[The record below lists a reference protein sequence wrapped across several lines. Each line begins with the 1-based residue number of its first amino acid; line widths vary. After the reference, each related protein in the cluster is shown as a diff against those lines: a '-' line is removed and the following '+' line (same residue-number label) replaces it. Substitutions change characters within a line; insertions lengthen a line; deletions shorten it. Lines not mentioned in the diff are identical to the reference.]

1 MRVLAEKSN
10 LSEEIKSLK
19 DKILRTRR
27 EISIERAKL
36 MTESCKKTE
45 GEPTI
50 IRRAKAFRHILN
62 NIKIDIAPRELIV
75 GNRSVIPRAGI
86 AAPDCAVDWLDRE
99 LDSIH
104 NRDQEPFF
112 VTEDNKKLLRE
123 ELFPYWRGKNLEDEI
138 EGVLPSE
145 TKLARAA
152 KVFTLNQTTHNQG
165 HILPNVEKW
174 LREGIDSL
182 RRKAVD
188 KMKFYLR
195 TKDQKKSN
203 FYKAVDISL
212 RGASEFILRHATLA
226 ESKMLQARGKERK
239 RLGGIMRNC
248 KYIADKPPHSFY
260 QAVQSLWFLFV
271 MLHIESI
278 GSSFSPGRL
287 DQYLYPFYINDLQGG
302 KITEKEALTIIEH
315 LWLKFNEIVLLR
327 NAEEAKY
334 FAGFP
339 IGFNI
344 VLGGQNENG
353 DDATNDL
360 SYICLEASANL
371 RMPQPNLS
379 IRLHHRTPE
388 NFLRAVSRVISLGFG
403 MPQLFNDEII
413 IPALLNR
420 GVEPKDAR
428 NYAIIGCVE
437 LGIPG
442 RSLGLSDAALFNLP
456 RLLELVINS
465 GKNFSGS
472 REIGGL
478 KREERA
484 LDSYENSEE
493 NLDELMRDFIHHMV
507 IGCNVVD
514 QAHARLMP
522 TPFLSSV
529 VEDCMEKGMD
539 VSQGGAKYNF
549 TGPQAVGIAN
559 LADSLMAIR
568 EFVYQKREI
577 ALEELRQILSQNFE
591 GRESLRQ
598 RLLNWS
604 PKFGNDSDEVDE
616 MARKWARRYCE
627 LIAEY
632 RNPRGGGYQ
641 PGLYTVSAHVP
652 LGLAVGATPD
662 GRLAKE
668 PLADGGLSPVRGR
681 DRKGPTAVLK
691 SVSKIDQLLA
701 SNGTLLNLKFH
712 PTVFEGE
719 VSFEKFSQFLRG
731 FVQLRV
737 MHVQFNIIS
746 ADILRE
752 ARRNPEAF
760 RDLVVRVAGYSAY
773 FVELD
778 ESLQE
783 DIIARTEHRR
793 V

>member
-1 MRVLAEKSN
+1 VYGTEFRFSGKTGEIREK
-10 LSEEIKSLK
+10 IFPMQ
-19 DKILRTRR
+19 R
-27 EISIERAKL
+27 EISIERAQL
-36 MTESCKKTE
+36 MTESYKKTE

-50 IRRAKAFRHILN
+50 IRRAKAFRHILSK
-62 NIKIDIAPRELIV
+62 IKIDIASHELIV
-75 GNRSVIPRAGI
+75 GNRSTLPRAGI
-86 AAPDCAVDWLDRE
+86 AAPECSVEWLDRE

-112 VTEDNKKLLRE
+112 VTEDNKKVLRA
-123 ELFPYWRGKNLEDEI
+123 ELFPYWRRKNLQDEI

-145 TKLARAA
+145 TKLARVA

-174 LREGIDSL
+174 LKEGIDSL
-182 RRKAVD
+182 HRKAVH
-188 KMKFYLR
+188 KMKFYSR
-195 TKDQKKSN
+195 TKDQEKSN

-212 RGASEFILRHATLA
+212 RGASEFILRYATLA

-271 MLHIESI
+271 MLHTESI

-287 DQYLYPFYINDLQGG
+287 DQYLYPFYINDLKEGR
-302 KITEKEALTIIEH
+302 ITEKEALTIIEH

-327 NAEEAKY
+327 EAEEAKY

-339 IGFNI
+339 IGFN
-344 VLGGQNENG
+344 VALGGQNENG

-379 IRLHHRTPE
+379 IRLHHRTPD

-420 GVEPKDAR
+420 GIEPKDAR

-465 GKNFSGS
+465 EENRSGGK
-472 REIGGL
+472 EIMGL
-478 KREERA
+478 KREGRP
-484 LDSYENSEE
+484 LDSYENLEE
-493 NLDELMRDFIHHMV
+493 DLDELMQDFIRRMV
-507 IGCNVVD
+507 LGCNVVD

-529 VEDCMEKGMD
+529 IEDCMEKGVD
-539 VSQGGAKYNF
+539 VSEGGAKYNF
-549 TGPQAVGIAN
+549 TGPQGVGIAN
-559 LADSLMAIR
+559 LADSLIAIK
-568 EFVYQKREI
+568 EFVYQKRQI
-577 ALEELRQILSQNFE
+577 TLKELRQILSQNFE
-591 GRESLRQ
+591 GRESIRQ
-598 RLLNWS
+598 RLLNYS
-604 PKFGNDSDEVDE
+604 PKFGNDSREVDE
-616 MARKWARRYCE
+616 VARKWARRYCK
-627 LIAEY
+627 LVAEY
-632 RNPRGGGYQ
+632 RNPRGGSYQ

-668 PLADGGLSPVRGR
+668 PLADGGISPVRGR

-712 PTVFEGE
+712 PTVFDGDD
-719 VSFEKFSQFLRG
+719 SFEKFSQFLRG
-731 FVQLRV
+731 FVRLRV
-737 MHVQFNIIS
+737 MHVQFNVVS
-746 ADILRE
+746 ADTLRE
-752 ARRNPEAF
+752 AKRNPEAF
-760 RDLVVRVAGYSAY
+760 RGLVVRVAGYSAY
-773 FVELD
+773 FVELN
-778 ESLQE
+778 ESLQD